1 MFRGPRMIRVF
12 LLPGCAL
19 LLAAVGCRPLS
30 QHPLVV
36 EAVEEIRSNERVS
49 QALGSPVSCSTAVR
63 GTANETDG
71 IASLQF
77 DASGSK
83 GTGIVIVEGKK
94 TRNEWG
100 VTMLELR
107 PAGGER
113 LLLTADLEARTG
125 TDTPKF
131 DPTARPASS
140 GTPAAPPADVEIVLP
155 PGPPGS

>member
-1 MFRGPRMIRVF
+1 MLRLFM
-12 LLPGCAL
+12 LAACSSL
-19 LLAAVGCRPLS
+19 LLAGTGCRPLS

-36 EAVEEIRSNERVS
+36 EAAQEVRGNGRVS
-49 QALGSPVSCSTAVR
+49 DALGGPVTCSTSVR

-83 GTGIVIVEGKK
+83 GTGIVVVEGKK

-100 VTMLELR
+100 VTLLELR

-113 LLLTADLEARTG
+113 ISLTADLEARTG
-125 TDTPKF
+125 SDTPKF
-131 DPTARPASS
+131 DPAAKPASS
-140 GTPAAPPADVEIVLP
+140 STPAAAPADVEIVLP
-155 PGPPGS
+155 PGPPGL